1 MIFEELLN
9 AVHSIT
15 QIKISPDIKNDISI
29 PEIERVRGNIFQIR
43 YL

>member
-15 QIKISPDIKNDISI
+15 QIKISPDIKM
-29 PEIERVRGNIFQIR
+29 IFQF
-43 YL
+43 LN